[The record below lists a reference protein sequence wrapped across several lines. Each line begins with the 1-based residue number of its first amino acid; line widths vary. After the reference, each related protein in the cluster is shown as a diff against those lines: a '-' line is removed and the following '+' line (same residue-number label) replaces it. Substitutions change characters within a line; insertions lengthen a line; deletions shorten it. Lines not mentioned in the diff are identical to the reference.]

1 MQKIHVAIAGM
12 GFICYNIHHKTAAS
26 GMLSQKEEKTSW
38 QKREIL
44 S

>member
-1 MQKIHVAIAGM
+1 MQKIHVTIAGID
-12 GFICYNIHHKTAAS
+12 FVCYNIHHKTAAS

>member
-12 GFICYNIHHKTAAS
+12 DFICYNIHHKTAAS

-44 S
+44 L